1 MAKKPVTHR
10 TITKPIYP
18 ALGTIASAKV
28 MNEAEHNGT
37 FAIEVMFAALKHRE
51 SGKQITA
58 ARTTQGTLMT
68 ATTENGGC
76 VTILAEESQFFPQ
89 ISKDYSGRSKA
100 A

>member
-37 FAIEVMFAALKHRE
+37 FAIEVMFAALKHRR
-51 SGKQITA
+51 A
-58 ARTTQGTLMT
+58 ASR
-68 ATTENGGC
+68 
-76 VTILAEESQFFPQ
+76 SPQ
-89 ISKDYSGRSKA
+89 RGPPGHPHDGND
-100 A
+100 